1 MRRLALLDYGRF
13 AAAAAVVF
21 YHYFFNGI
29 ANGKVTSLAHMPAV
43 AGIAQYGYLGVE
55 LFFMISGYVIFFS
68 ARAKGAGEFLVSRA
82 VRLYP
87 AFWCAVLLT
96 SALALFWGG
105 EAMAVSLPQVLA
117 NLTMAPKLF
126 GYGPVDGVY
135 WTLIFEWRFYL
146 AVALILV
153 LGLQRRL
160 EDILLAWPVAIAAAW
175 LAGLEWLPFAHG
187 YYAYFAAG
195 AIFAVH
201 AARPGWK
208 PALMLALC
216 LALCLRFST
225 SEAGYLA
232 FAKDSAVSLPVIACI
247 VLALFAFFAVLNTRR
262 GSELR
267 LPGSRL
273 AGALTYPVYLIHAH
287 IGYMLLSRFATEENQ
302 WLAYPALIAAV
313 LAAAWL
319 MHRLVERRL
328 AGAWRRLFERLLG
341 LPVAALQDKLE
352 VRRRGLV

>member
-13 AAAAAVVF
+13 VAAAGVVF
-21 YHYFFNGI
+21 FHYFFNGI
-29 ANGKVTSLAHMPAV
+29 ANGKVASLAQMPAAAGV
-43 AGIAQYGYLGVE
+43 AKYGYLGVE
-55 LFFMISGYVIFFS
+55 FFFLISGYVIFFS
-68 ARAKGAGEFLVSRA
+68 ARAKGAAEFLVSRA

-96 SALALFWGG
+96 SALALAWGG

-117 NLTMAPKLF
+117 NLTMVPKLL

-135 WTLIFEWRFYL
+135 WTLTFEWRFYL

-153 LGLQRRL
+153 LGLQSRL
-160 EDILLAWPVAIAAAW
+160 EQILLAWPAAIAAAR
-175 LAGLEWLPFAHG
+175 LAGLDWLPLTHG

-195 AIFAVH
+195 AIFAIQ

-216 LALCLRFST
+216 LALCLSFST
-225 SEAGYLA
+225 AEAARLEFSKNAA
-232 FAKDSAVSLPVIACI
+232 FSPAVIGAV
-247 VLALFAFFAVLNTRR
+247 VLALFAFFVFLNTRL
-262 GSELR
+262 GSGLR

-287 IGYMLLSRFATEENQ
+287 IGYMLLQRFATEANKP
-302 WLAYPALIAAV
+302 LVYPALIAGV
-313 LAAAWL
+313 LAAAYL
-319 MHRLVERRL
+319 MHRLVEQRL
-328 AGAWRRLFERLLG
+328 AGGWRRLFERLVG
-341 LPVAALQDKLE
+341 LPVAALQDRLE
-352 VRRRGLV
+352 MRRRGLV